1 VVALLNTDNW
11 DLAHLCLVLRVQV
24 AELLV
29 FVLELDLLQDAVLPD
44 VQVQLLLAG
53 KLLVQERWRGAF
65 VPVLPVALVP
75 DLVLAVVALE
85 LADLA
90 VALLLSP
97 VLIALPAVLALAVVA
112 LVLPVLELADLA
124 VARLNLASSVC
135 SL

>member
-1 VVALLNTDNW
+1 MNTDNW